1 VKMYSQE
8 MLFGEEFADEIHEVW
23 ASWAGYMLMDVGI
36 QNEDGSI
43 TIPKSSVERWNR
55 QMTTPYSELSE
66 KEKNS
71 DRQIARNLI
80 KRMVDGKRR

>member
-8 MLFGEEFADEIHEVW
+8 MFFGEELADEIHEVW